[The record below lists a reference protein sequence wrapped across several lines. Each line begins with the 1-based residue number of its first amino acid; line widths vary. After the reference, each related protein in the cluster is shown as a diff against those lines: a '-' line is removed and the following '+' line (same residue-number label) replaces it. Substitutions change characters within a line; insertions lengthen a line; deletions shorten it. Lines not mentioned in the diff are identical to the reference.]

1 MVASSDNWKIKN
13 FQALFLMRIIDT
25 YNKISHT
32 ALGKAMHLLIL
43 QFLITKNKS
52 KTLQSKGISAD
63 NLCHHPKN
71 TPLIQAMKTEAARPS

>member
-13 FQALFLMRIIDT
+13 VQALFLMRIIDT

-32 ALGKAMHLLIL
+32 ALGKAMHL
-43 QFLITKNKS
+43 ITKNKS

-63 NLCHHPKN
+63 HLCHHPKN
-71 TPLIQAMKTEAARPS
+71 TPLIQVMKTEAARPS